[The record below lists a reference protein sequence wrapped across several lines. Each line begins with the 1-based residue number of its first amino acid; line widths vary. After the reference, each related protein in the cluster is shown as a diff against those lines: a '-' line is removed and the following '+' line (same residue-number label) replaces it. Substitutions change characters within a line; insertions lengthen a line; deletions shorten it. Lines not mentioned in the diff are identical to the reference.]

1 MLSRIHD
8 VRVATVT
15 TTIAPD
21 TTHTSTTNPPQ
32 SPTHETQH
40 NRTTTL
46 TTSSNNPQPSLD
58 DSMYDD
64 LPDLIHS
71 SDDDGP
77 SLPWTPNA
85 TATLTDDQKNR
96 VYRTT
101 ITEPGNTLPA
111 PYNIRVATHHD
122 DSAGSASVDSDQT
135 HDPPGEDE
143 TDPPD
148 SQYHHSTDDEEPQP
162 PPPERADPTDYQ
174 LLGWI
179 SAAIP
184 WADYRHRLS
193 PILGKRYGHT
203 LPPNVYRIKPN
214 REYMLDPSNQIN
226 DPFTVQE
233 RLLAYARSGLTWSN
247 HLATISP
254 LQRAIYEG
262 IPPMYPDYQPHV
274 QGDPRSTRPTR
285 IALPNR
291 PRTPPRPSPPRD
303 RQNYTNTRGYIKT
316 YPPNKPSK
324 RQRHASPESTST
336 SSAPNTSRRTN
347 PSALKDPAEPHPDSL
362 NTQPVATS
370 STLVHQPTTTH
381 YIREDVRSEGYQR
394 RDHIA
399 HHTGTSP
406 PTTKAARTSTSLKTT
421 DEQRRQNPHPTG
433 TDPI

>member
-8 VRVATVT
+8 VRVATVA

-40 NRTTTL
+40 TRTTTL
-46 TTSSNNPQPSLD
+46 TTSSNTPQPSLD

-64 LPDLIHS
+64 LPDLIY
-71 SDDDGP
+71 SDDDEP
-77 SLPWTPNA
+77 STPWTPNA

-101 ITEPGNTLPA
+101 ITEPGNTHPT
-111 PYNIRVATHHD
+111 PYDIRVATHHD
-122 DSAGSASVDSDQT
+122 DSSAGSASVDTDQT

-148 SQYHHSTDDEEPQP
+148 AQYHNSTDDEEEPQP
-162 PPPERADPTDYQ
+162 PPPERADPTYYQ

-193 PILGKRYGHT
+193 PTLGKRYRHT

-214 REYMLDPSNQIN
+214 HEYMLDPSNKIN

-247 HLATISP
+247 YLATISP

-291 PRTPPRPSPPRD
+291 PRTPPRPSPPQD
-303 RQNYTNTRGYIKT
+303 RQNYTNTRGYVKT
-316 YPPNKPSK
+316 YPPSDTHHRNPHRLPLHQTHLAEPTHPPSK
-324 RQRHASPESTST
+324 TPRNHIRTPST
-336 SSAPNTSRRTN
+336 PNR
-347 PSALKDPAEPHPDSL
+347 
-362 NTQPVATS
+362 
-370 STLVHQPTTTH
+370 
-381 YIREDVRSEGYQR
+381 
-394 RDHIA
+394 
-399 HHTGTSP
+399 SP
-406 PTTKAARTSTSLKTT
+406 P
-421 DEQRRQNPHPTG
+421 PP
-433 TDPI
+433 P